1 MNFLVIFLPF
11 CDFVHVQ
18 SVTDLFAKQLN
29 NVLNVHK
36 KRGKITK
43 KGALGGQFS
52 TKAHSRRASWV
63 HWYISKLYFSKCTL
77 LAHLLNW
84 EKVVRL
90 TACPAPPPPSP
101 PKRSGNVKINKVVP
115 KWSQKSPN
123 FAFRSQTSD
132 STFRCC

>member
-1 MNFLVIFLPF
+1 MIFLVIFLPF

-18 SVTDLFAKQLN
+18 SVTDLFVKQLN

-43 KGALGGQFS
+43 KGALGGRFS

-90 TACPAPPPPSP
+90 TA
-101 PKRSGNVKINKVVP
+101 
-115 KWSQKSPN
+115 
-123 FAFRSQTSD
+123 
-132 STFRCC
+132 